1 MLERTTRPDED
12 LFVARLT
19 GGPKDGAVVIVSA
32 VAAGGPP
39 DVFEPDDH
47 LDGLYVLGGS
57 PQADGTMPYLWSPRG
72 TSDWLQE
79 RPATW
84 TLISLDEQ
92 GRLRKIWHQH
102 AEGRTPTPLTPESV
116 DSDTVPAVFGRA
128 WVCPECSEITVVSRP
143 VAGGDPPRE
152 S

>member
-1 MLERTTRPDED
+1 MLERRTRPDEE

-32 VAAGGPP
+32 LADGGPP

-47 LDGLYVLGGS
+47 VDGLYVLGGS
-57 PQADGTMPYLWSPRG
+57 PQADGTMPYIWSPRSTDG
-72 TSDWLQE
+72 WQPD

-84 TLISLDEQ
+84 TLISLDEE
-92 GRLRKIWHQH
+92 GRLRKVWHQH
-102 AEGRTPTPLTPESV
+102 AEGRTPTPLAPESV
-116 DSDTVPAVFGRA
+116 DSTTVPAVFGRA
-128 WVCPECSEITVVSRP
+128 WVCPECSEITVVSQP
-143 VAGGDPPRE
+143 VGSEDPRRG